1 MTVTPEEYLDKLVDM
16 CQFKIS
22 CMVQVVE
29 TKQFHCE
36 SDVFRLVKPD
46 IEITVLIQSQDTS
59 YNIKQHPKYQFTYGR
74 QININRFIL
83 QIEKNRFNLY
93 KSL

>member
-59 YNIKQHPKYQFTYGR
+59 YNIKQHPKYQFTFWATNKYK
-74 QININRFIL
+74 QIYSTNRKK
-83 QIEKNRFNLY
+83 QI
-93 KSL
+93 